1 MKINKKIIAVSLVA
15 CMSLNATN
23 LGDYITSY
31 KSSAGSWTS
40 PTTGMKYHYGGSYE
54 FTFKGG
60 NKYQPWVTGSEPEI
74 KIGCNGISLKGG
86 FVGLLGLNELKD
98 QIKDAGQSLAW
109 GAFISLQYAVP
120 GLFQVFTKIR
130 EWAATIQNM
139 LQNACNIGKAL
150 ASSNPA
156 MNSMKNTIEDWQQS
170 NGISTTLNSWMG
182 GFDEVRKSID
192 AVSNCAGMSTGVD
205 PTTGESA
212 YLKCV
217 KNMGKATENSLN
229 PNAKEKIASAQL
241 LNKFI
246 VPPSTPTNK
255 LYVDKLSNTLTSG
268 KIDTFSIGNAAQI
281 AETAT
286 ILKLLR
292 VFFGDLT
299 IDAESYNGIYVDN
312 TEANSDANGKGFV
325 KGTYSIDTAKLKARL
340 EKAASDNNIE
350 SPKINYKLSN
360 SIIGTA
366 ESAAKSLLYGI
377 TSSANVDKCGDGYC
391 RIDDAT
397 IFFSDFG
404 DNEKRAIQIGI
415 VGDDEASSSDAL
427 KLNWTGAYNESM
439 KSIRKKVKDI
449 TGVTPTW
456 KTVYDK
462 TGAIDSST
470 LSSNIPLLVPNIE
483 RHIETIAKIEKLSK
497 AETGLTAHLKTV
509 LAQQN
514 SILISKSLFSLIEGK
529 VLEAGVL
536 GGNVDGLLKFSEH
549 IREVANR
556 VQSEIDKID
565 QTNKDMKLVNDL
577 FLQIEDDLQNNKV
590 RNF

>member
-1 MKINKKIIAVSLVA
+1 MKINKKIIAISLVA

-60 NKYQPWVTGSEPEI
+60 NKYQPWITGSDPEI

-150 ASSNPA
+150 ATSSPA
-156 MNSMKNTIEDWQQS
+156 MNKLKNTIDNYTQS
-170 NGISTTLNSWMG
+170 EGTETTLSTWMG
-182 GFDEVRKSID
+182 GINEVKKKID
-192 AVSNCAGMSTGVD
+192 LISNCTGMATGVD
-205 PTTGESA
+205 PVTGESA

-217 KNMGKATENSLN
+217 KENGAISKN
-229 PNAKEKIASAQL
+229 TQNSGASEKVASAQL

-246 VPPSTPTNK
+246 APPAKPTNK
-255 LYVDKLSNTLTSG
+255 LYVDKLSSTLATG
-268 KIDTFSIGNAAQI
+268 KIDTFVIANASQIG
-281 AETAT
+281 ETSST
-286 ILKLLR
+286 LKLLR

-299 IDAESYNGIYVDN
+299 IEKESYKSVYADN
-312 TEANSDANGKGFV
+312 TEANEGNKAFEKGVYSLDFERV
-325 KGTYSIDTAKLKARL
+325 KNRL
-340 EKAASDNNIE
+340 EKAATDNNVPDE
-350 SPKINYKLSN
+350 KIMYKLVKPVITSP
-360 SIIGTA
+360 
-366 ESAAKSLLYGI
+366 ESAAKALLYGI
-377 TSSANVDKCGDGYC
+377 TSNTNDKNCGEGFC

-404 DNEKRAIQIGI
+404 DNDKRVVQIGI
-415 VGDDEASSSDAL
+415 VGDNSATTNDTL

-439 KSIRKKVKDI
+439 KSIRKRVKDI
-449 TGVTPTW
+449 TGVNPTW
-456 KTVYDK
+456 KTVYDG
-462 TGAIDSST
+462 TGTIDSSN
-470 LSSNIPLLVPNIE
+470 LSTAVPLLVPNIE

-497 AETGLTAHLKTV
+497 SETGLTAHLKTV

-514 SILISKSLFSLIEGK
+514 SILIARSLFTMIEGK
-529 VLEAGVL
+529 IIDADLMGGSLE
-536 GGNVDGLLKFSEH
+536 GLSAFSEH
-549 IREVANR
+549 IRQVAEK
-556 VQSEIDKID
+556 VQIEIDKVD

>member
-1 MKINKKIIAVSLVA
+1 MKINKKIIAISLVA

-60 NKYQPWVTGSEPEI
+60 NKYQPWITGSDPEI

-150 ASSNPA
+150 ATSSPA
-156 MNSMKNTIEDWQQS
+156 MNKLKNTIDNYTQS
-170 NGISTTLNSWMG
+170 EGTETTLSTWMG
-182 GFDEVRKSID
+182 GINEVKKKID
-192 AVSNCAGMSTGVD
+192 AISNCSGMATGVD
-205 PTTGESA
+205 PVTGESA

-217 KNMGKATENSLN
+217 KENGAISKN
-229 PNAKEKIASAQL
+229 TQNSGASEKVASAQL

-246 VPPSTPTNK
+246 APPAKPTNK
-255 LYVDKLSNTLTSG
+255 LYVDKLSSTLATG
-268 KIDTFSIGNAAQI
+268 KIDTFVIANASQIG
-281 AETAT
+281 ETSST
-286 ILKLLR
+286 LKLLR

-299 IDAESYNGIYVDN
+299 IEKESYKSVYADN
-312 TEANSDANGKGFV
+312 TEANEGNKAFEKGVYSLDFERV
-325 KGTYSIDTAKLKARL
+325 KNRL
-340 EKAASDNNIE
+340 EKAATDNNVPDE
-350 SPKINYKLSN
+350 KIMYKLVKPVITSP
-360 SIIGTA
+360 
-366 ESAAKSLLYGI
+366 ESAAKALLYGI
-377 TSSANVDKCGDGYC
+377 TSNTNDKNCGEGFC

-404 DNEKRAIQIGI
+404 DNEKRVVQIGI
-415 VGDDEASSSDAL
+415 VGDNSATTNDAL

-439 KSIRKKVKDI
+439 KSIRKRVKDL
-449 TGVTPTW
+449 TGVNPTW
-456 KTVYDK
+456 KTVYDA
-462 TGAIDSST
+462 TGTIDSS
-470 LSSNIPLLVPNIE
+470 NISTAVPLLVPNIE

-497 AETGLTAHLKTV
+497 SETGLTAHLKTV

-514 SILISKSLFSLIEGK
+514 SILIARSLFTMIEGK
-529 VLEAGVL
+529 IIDADLMGGSLE
-536 GGNVDGLLKFSEH
+536 GLSAFSEH
-549 IREVANR
+549 IRQVAEK
-556 VQSEIDKID
+556 VQIEIDKVD

>member
-1 MKINKKIIAVSLVA
+1 MKINKKIIAISLVA

-60 NKYQPWVTGSEPEI
+60 NKYQPWITGSDPEI

-150 ASSNPA
+150 ATSSPA
-156 MNSMKNTIEDWQQS
+156 MNKLKNTIDNYTQS
-170 NGISTTLNSWMG
+170 EGTETTLSTWMG
-182 GFDEVRKSID
+182 GINEVKKKID
-192 AVSNCAGMSTGVD
+192 LISNCTGMATGVD
-205 PTTGESA
+205 PVTGESA

-217 KNMGKATENSLN
+217 KENGAISKN
-229 PNAKEKIASAQL
+229 TQNSGASEKVASAQL

-246 VPPSTPTNK
+246 APPSKPTNK
-255 LYVDKLSNTLTSG
+255 LYVDKLSSTLATG
-268 KIDTFSIGNAAQI
+268 KIDTFVIANASQIG
-281 AETAT
+281 ETSST
-286 ILKLLR
+286 LKLLR

-299 IDAESYNGIYVDN
+299 IEKESYKSVYADN
-312 TEANSDANGKGFV
+312 TEANEGNKAFEKGVYSLDFERV
-325 KGTYSIDTAKLKARL
+325 KNRL
-340 EKAASDNNIE
+340 EKAATDNNVPDE
-350 SPKINYKLSN
+350 KIMYKLVKPVITSP
-360 SIIGTA
+360 
-366 ESAAKSLLYGI
+366 ESAAKALLYGI
-377 TSSANVDKCGDGYC
+377 TSNTNDKNCGEGFC

-404 DNEKRAIQIGI
+404 DNDKRVVQIGI
-415 VGDDEASSSDAL
+415 VGDNSATTNDTL

-439 KSIRKKVKDI
+439 KSIRKRVKDI
-449 TGVTPTW
+449 TGVNPTW
-456 KTVYDK
+456 KTVYDG
-462 TGAIDSST
+462 TGTIDSSN
-470 LSSNIPLLVPNIE
+470 LSTAVPLLVPNIE

-497 AETGLTAHLKTV
+497 SETGLTAHLKTV

-514 SILISKSLFSLIEGK
+514 SILIARSLFTMIEGK
-529 VLEAGVL
+529 IIDADLMGGSLE
-536 GGNVDGLLKFSEH
+536 GLSAFSEH
-549 IREVANR
+549 IRQVAEK
-556 VQSEIDKID
+556 VQIEIDKVD

>member
-1 MKINKKIIAVSLVA
+1 MKINKKIIAISLVA

-60 NKYQPWVTGSEPEI
+60 NKYQPWVTGSDPEI

-150 ASSNPA
+150 ATSSPA
-156 MNSMKNTIEDWQQS
+156 MNKLKNTIDDYTQS
-170 NGISTTLNSWMG
+170 EGTETTLSTWMG
-182 GFDEVRKSID
+182 GIKQIKNKID
-192 AVSNCAGMSTGVD
+192 AISNCSGMATGVD
-205 PTTGESA
+205 PVTGESA

-217 KNMGKATENSLN
+217 EKNGAISKNTQNSG
-229 PNAKEKIASAQL
+229 ASEKVASAQL

-246 VPPSTPTNK
+246 APPSKPTNK
-255 LYVDKLSNTLTSG
+255 LYVDKLSSTLSTG
-268 KIDTFSIGNAAQI
+268 KIDTFVIANASQIG
-281 AETAT
+281 ETAST
-286 ILKLLR
+286 LKLLR

-299 IDAESYNGIYVDN
+299 IEKESYKSVYADN
-312 TEANSDANGKGFV
+312 TEANEGNKAFEKGVYSLDFERV
-325 KGTYSIDTAKLKARL
+325 KNRL
-340 EKAASDNNIE
+340 EKAASDNNIPDE
-350 SPKINYKLSN
+350 KIMYKLVKPVITSP
-360 SIIGTA
+360 
-366 ESAAKSLLYGI
+366 ESAAKALLYGI
-377 TSSANVDKCGDGYC
+377 TSNTNDKNCGEGFC
-391 RIDDAT
+391 SIDDAT

-404 DNEKRAIQIGI
+404 DKDKRVVQIGI
-415 VGDDEASSSDAL
+415 VGDNSATTNDTL
-427 KLNWTGAYNESM
+427 KLNWSGAYNESM
-439 KSIRKKVKDI
+439 KSIRKRVKDL
-449 TGVTPTW
+449 TGVNPTW
-456 KTVYDK
+456 KTVYDA
-462 TGAIDSST
+462 TGTIDSS
-470 LSSNIPLLVPNIE
+470 NISTAVPLLVPNIE

-497 AETGLTAHLKTV
+497 SETGLTAHLKTV

-514 SILISKSLFSLIEGK
+514 SILIARSLFTMIEGK
-529 VLEAGVL
+529 IIDADLMGGSLE
-536 GGNVDGLLKFSEH
+536 GLSAFSEH
-549 IREVANR
+549 IRQVAEK
-556 VQSEIDKID
+556 VQIEIDKVD

>member
-1 MKINKKIIAVSLVA
+1 MKINKKIIAISLVA

-217 KNMGKATENSLN
+217 KNNGAISKNTQNSG
-229 PNAKEKIASAQL
+229 ASEKVASAQL

-246 VPPSTPTNK
+246 APPSKPTNK
-255 LYVDKLSNTLTSG
+255 LYVDKLSSTLSTG
-268 KIDTFSIGNAAQI
+268 KIDTFVIANASQIG
-281 AETAT
+281 ETAST
-286 ILKLLR
+286 LKLLR

-299 IDAESYNGIYVDN
+299 IEKESYKSVYADN
-312 TEANSDANGKGFV
+312 TEANEGNKAFEKGVYSLDFERV
-325 KGTYSIDTAKLKARL
+325 KNRL
-340 EKAASDNNIE
+340 EKAASDNNIPDE
-350 SPKINYKLSN
+350 KIMYKLVKPVITSP
-360 SIIGTA
+360 
-366 ESAAKSLLYGI
+366 ESAAKALLYGI
-377 TSSANVDKCGDGYC
+377 TSNTNDKNCGEGFC

-404 DNEKRAIQIGI
+404 DNDKRVVQIGI
-415 VGDDEASSSDAL
+415 VGDNSATTNDTL
-427 KLNWTGAYNESM
+427 KLNWSGAYNESM
-439 KSIRKKVKDI
+439 KSIRKRVKDL
-449 TGVTPTW
+449 TGVNPTW
-456 KTVYDK
+456 KTVYDA
-462 TGAIDSST
+462 TGTIDSS
-470 LSSNIPLLVPNIE
+470 NISTAVPLLVPNIE

-497 AETGLTAHLKTV
+497 SETGLTAHLKTV

-514 SILISKSLFSLIEGK
+514 SILIARSLFTMIEGK
-529 VLEAGVL
+529 IIDADLMGGSLE
-536 GGNVDGLLKFSEH
+536 GLSAFSDH
-549 IREVANR
+549 IR
-556 VQSEIDKID
+556 
-565 QTNKDMKLVNDL
+565 KL
-577 FLQIEDDLQNNKV
+577 
-590 RNF
+590 

>member
-1 MKINKKIIAVSLVA
+1 MRSIEMKKKIIAISLVV

-23 LGDYITSY
+23 LNEYITSY
-31 KSSAGSWTS
+31 KSSAGSWVS

-60 NKYQPWVTGSEPEI
+60 NKFQPWVTGSNPEL

-130 EWAATIQNM
+130 EWAASIQNM

-150 ASSNPA
+150 ASGNPSV
-156 MNSMKNTIEDWQQS
+156 NKLKTTIDDYTQS
-170 NGISTTLNSWMG
+170 EGINTTLGTGMG
-182 GFDEVRKSID
+182 GFDKVKEKID
-192 AVSNCAGMSTGVD
+192 AISNCSGMATGID
-205 PTTGESA
+205 PVTGESA

-217 KNMGKATENSLN
+217 QANGGISKNTQNKGAS
-229 PNAKEKIASAQL
+229 EKVASAQL

-246 VPPSTPTNK
+246 SPPTKPTNK
-255 LYVDKLSNTLTSG
+255 LYVDKLSGSLSTG
-268 KIDTFSIGNAAQI
+268 KIDTFVIANATQL
-281 AETAT
+281 AETAST
-286 ILKLLR
+286 LKLLR

-299 IDAESYNGIYVDN
+299 IEKDSYKSVYADN
-312 TEANSDANGKGFV
+312 TEANTGNKAFEKGVYSLDFERV
-325 KGTYSIDTAKLKARL
+325 KKRL
-340 EKAASDNNIE
+340 EKAASDNNI
-350 SPKINYKLSN
+350 PDDKIMYKLIKPVIS
-360 SIIGTA
+360 SP
-366 ESAAKSLLYGI
+366 ESAAKALLYGI
-377 TSSANVDKCGDGYC
+377 SANTNDKNCGDGYC

-404 DNEKRAIQIGI
+404 DNENRAIQIGI
-415 VGDDEASSSDAL
+415 VGDNSSSTSDTL
-427 KLNWTGAYNESM
+427 KLDWSGAYNESM
-439 KSIRKKVKDI
+439 KSIRKKVRDL
-449 TGVTPTW
+449 TGVDPTW
-456 KTVYDK
+456 KTVYDG
-462 TGAIDSST
+462 TGTIDSSNV
-470 LSSNIPLLVPNIE
+470 SNVPLLVPNIE

-497 AETGLTAHLKTV
+497 SETGLTAHLKTV

-514 SILISKSLFSLIEGK
+514 SILISRSLFTMIEGK
-529 VLEAGVL
+529 IVDADLMGGTLE
-536 GGNVDGLLKFSEH
+536 GLSAFSEH
-549 IREVANR
+549 IRQVAEK
-556 VQSEIDKID
+556 VQTEIDKVD

>member
-1 MKINKKIIAVSLVA
+1 MKINKKIIAISLVA

-217 KNMGKATENSLN
+217 KNNGAISKNTQNSG
-229 PNAKEKIASAQL
+229 ASEKVASAQL

-246 VPPSTPTNK
+246 APPSKPTNK
-255 LYVDKLSNTLTSG
+255 LYVDKLSSTLSTG
-268 KIDTFSIGNAAQI
+268 KIDTFVIANASQIG
-281 AETAT
+281 ETAST
-286 ILKLLR
+286 LKLLR

-299 IDAESYNGIYVDN
+299 IEKESYKSVYADN
-312 TEANSDANGKGFV
+312 TEANEGNKAFEKGVYSLDFERV
-325 KGTYSIDTAKLKARL
+325 KNRL
-340 EKAASDNNIE
+340 EKAASDNNIPDE
-350 SPKINYKLSN
+350 KIMYKLVKPVITSP
-360 SIIGTA
+360 
-366 ESAAKSLLYGI
+366 ESAAKALLYGI
-377 TSSANVDKCGDGYC
+377 TSNTNDKNCGEGFC

-404 DNEKRAIQIGI
+404 DNDKRVVQIGI
-415 VGDDEASSSDAL
+415 VGDNSATTNDTL
-427 KLNWTGAYNESM
+427 KLNWSGAYNESM
-439 KSIRKKVKDI
+439 KSIRKRVKDL
-449 TGVTPTW
+449 TGVNPTW
-456 KTVYDK
+456 KTVYDA
-462 TGAIDSST
+462 TGTIDSS
-470 LSSNIPLLVPNIE
+470 NISTAVPLLVPNIE

-497 AETGLTAHLKTV
+497 SETGLTAHLKTV

-514 SILISKSLFSLIEGK
+514 SILIARSLFTMIEGK
-529 VLEAGVL
+529 IIDADLMGGSLE
-536 GGNVDGLLKFSEH
+536 GLSAFSEH
-549 IREVANR
+549 IRQVAEK
-556 VQSEIDKID
+556 VQIEIDKVD